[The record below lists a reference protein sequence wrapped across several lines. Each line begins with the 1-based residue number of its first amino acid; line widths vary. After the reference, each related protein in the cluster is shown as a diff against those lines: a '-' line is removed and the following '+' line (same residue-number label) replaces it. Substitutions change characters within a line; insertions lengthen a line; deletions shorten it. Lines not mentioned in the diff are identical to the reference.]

1 MNKERQESVEKIL
14 REEGNRYKERLE
26 ELRRILRDLKE
37 KHCNSYLPREIKKYV
52 NRKKV
57 KADIRLCM
65 QVIADVSEI
74 LIVIKEED
82 SKAVDLLGGMYD
94 GELYPEILE
103 ILKKADLK
111 CDDEEGYVVFR

>member
-1 MNKERQESVEKIL
+1 MNKERRENIEKIL

-37 KHCNSYLPREIKKYV
+37 RNYTGYLTKEVKKYV
-52 NRKKV
+52 SWKKV

-65 QVIADVSEI
+65 QVVADVSEI
-74 LIVIKEED
+74 LIAIKEED

-103 ILKKADLK
+103 ILKKADLE
-111 CDDEEGYVVFR
+111 CDDEEGYVVLR